1 MAKIITEIDLEE
13 LIHGLTKEYRVIAS
27 QKKNNHAPSGEFC
40 FAEVEPNTK
49 LGLNYGTTIL
59 PPKEFLLPPSDIL
72 FGYDDSKVTTPG
84 NEKTILFGL
93 NLEDLEGVHLLTK
106 VFEKPVNDIPYAKRK
121 ESTIV
126 VGLDRFSPPKDI
138 PFDLYLMHLP
148 GERFSAYAGSAE
160 GQKILKSRLFKS
172 QSTHIPVVK
181 KRKDDLL
188 WDPEM
193 WRAIEKSKS
202 HPVWKE
208 LAEICFGCGIC
219 SYTCPLCYCFET
231 EDTVEM
237 GTGDK
242 PKGARCRT
250 WDSCMLSHFAE
261 TTAGNFRPELAD
273 RIYNWYFHK
282 FVRMP
287 AEHGFPGCTDCNRCT
302 IYCPA
307 KINYRSVLERV
318 LRDYQKKGGK

>member
-1 MAKIITEIDLEE
+1 MR
-13 LIHGLTKEYRVIAS
+13 GLTEEYRVIAPLKDKDHS
-27 QKKNNHAPSGEFC
+27 KNGDLSFS
-40 FAEVEPNTK
+40 EVK
-49 LGLNYGTTIL
+49 ADSSLSLNYGTTIL
-59 PPKEFLLPPSDIL
+59 PPKEYLFPPLDVL
-72 FGYDDSKVTTPG
+72 FEYDNGETADVQP
-84 NEKTILFGL
+84 EKTILFGL
-93 NLEDLEGVHLLTK
+93 SLEDIEGVHFLDKT
-106 VFEKPVNDIPYAKRK
+106 FGKPINDIPYAKRR
-121 ESTIV
+121 ENTIV

-138 PFDLYLMHLP
+138 PFDVYLMRLP
-148 GERFSAYAGSAE
+148 GDRFSAYAGSKE
-160 GQKILKSRLFKS
+160 GQKILKNRLFKN
-172 QSTHIPVVK
+172 QFVRIPIVK
-181 KRKDDLL
+181 RRRDDLL
-188 WDPEM
+188 WNPEM

-237 GTGDK
+237 GTGEK

-261 TTAGNFRPELAD
+261 TTAGNFRPALSD

-287 AEHGFPGCTDCNRCT
+287 AEYGFPGCVDCNRCV

-307 KINYRSVLERV
+307 KINYRKVLERV
-318 LRDYQKKGGK
+318 LADYKKKGGK